1 MIGDGV
7 TDGRSEGV
15 NVDSIMSWLAWKRGR
30 LGEEMMRDLT
40 TLPFGGRCTAGAQMA
55 KKHSLKQRRQGSKSN
70 TPSSERRQQPCTGHS
85 IIAGTVFFSIVEEL
99 SSSPRPKSRSH
110 QTSSSVSSVHPRRIR
125 PINSASRRHRTS
137 HSQHH
142 PGNHDEFERS

>member
-1 MIGDGV
+1 MAGVESGTVDDGGD
-7 TDGRSEGV
+7 DES
-15 NVDSIMSWLAWKRGR
+15 
-30 LGEEMMRDLT
+30 
-40 TLPFGGRCTAGAQMA
+40 LPFGGRCTTGAEMA

-99 SSSPRPKSRSH
+99 SSSPRPKPRSH
-110 QTSSSVSSVHPRRIR
+110 QTSSSVHLRRIR

-142 PGNHDEFERS
+142 PGNHDEFERSWIQQYGRASLLHRCIGRASPRPQHQ